1 MVLEYSPNALTFSQH
16 HKHLSI
22 IIPYEVHFFTTPKA
36 EASYLRG
43 KHEHYCACVTG
54 HFHPK
59 MHSKS
64 IQDTITK
71 VTMLMRD
78 PAALGSSRSVE
89 GALNDYVAEVGVL
102 LRRIMD
108 MVR

>member
-1 MVLEYSPNALTFSQH
+1 
-16 HKHLSI
+16 
-22 IIPYEVHFFTTPKA
+22 
-36 EASYLRG
+36 
-43 KHEHYCACVTG
+43 
-54 HFHPK
+54 
-59 MHSKS
+59 
-64 IQDTITK
+64 
-71 VTMLMRD
+71 MLMRD